1 MRYVSRLWKTIN
13 GHINRSNG
21 NKEYMSIINLTETA
35 KEHLI
40 ALSKE
45 HNKKYVR
52 LEVKGGGCAGFKY
65 EWSFDDNKSNDDEF
79 VEYEDFTLLLD
90 KASLMYLA
98 GMTIEYR
105 KEIFGSFLELKN
117 PNAKSTCGCG
127 ESFGA

>member
-1 MRYVSRLWKTIN
+1 MSTIVT
-13 GHINRSNG
+13 
-21 NKEYMSIINLTETA
+21 LTDSA
-35 KEHLI
+35 KEHMTTMLKEN
-40 ALSKE
+40 SK
-45 HNKKYVR
+45 YAVR
-52 LEVKGGGCAGFKY
+52 LGLKGGGCAGFKY

-98 GMTIEYR
+98 GMTMEYR

>member
-1 MRYVSRLWKTIN
+1 MGYVSRLWKTIN

-117 PNAKSTCGCG
+117 PIAKSTCGCG